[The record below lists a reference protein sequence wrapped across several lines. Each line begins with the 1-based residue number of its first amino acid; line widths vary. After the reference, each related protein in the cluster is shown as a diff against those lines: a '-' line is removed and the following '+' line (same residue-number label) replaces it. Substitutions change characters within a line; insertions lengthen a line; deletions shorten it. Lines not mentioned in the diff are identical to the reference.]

1 MRSKIDY
8 GIDLG
13 TTNSAIARIEH
24 GDAIIKKTDLQKDTM
39 PSCVGFNK
47 RQKIFA
53 GDQAFQ
59 ALKSEKAYAM
69 EKWKY
74 DPNFFIEFKRTMG
87 TNTMYKSSNMNK
99 EFDSE
104 ELSAEVLKKLK
115 SFISDE
121 AINSAVITVPAMFT
135 SNQKEATVRAAK
147 LAGINQ
153 VELLQEP
160 IAASLAYGLS
170 PDSSD
175 GYWLIFDFGGGTF
188 DTGLLHVEDGIIQVK
203 DTAGDNRLGGKNLDE
218 AIVDSIIIPHLQSEF
233 IIKSILSDDN
243 KSKILKEAMK
253 RFAEDVKIQ
262 MSFKDTGVIESQ
274 LGEIKGKDDN
284 GEEMDLYI
292 EINQSKMK
300 EILGPV
306 FQRAIDVS
314 KDLLKRNN
322 LSGTDLSSLLL
333 VGGPTYS
340 PVLRSMLSEQIC
352 QPDTSVDPMTA
363 VAKGAAI
370 YASTISI
377 SEENIVRDKLKV
389 QLTLGYESTSVEEEE
404 MVAIKIDTSK
414 TESNIPATL
423 FVELENVDGTWSSGK
438 SEIGPKGEIVKTAL
452 NLGKSNT
459 FKVLITDHKGDPV
472 DCQPSEISII
482 QGTKVGSAVL
492 PYHMGIEIYSRSS
505 EMMIFNPSK
514 GLEKNKP
521 IPATGINHGLKTT
534 KILRPGVKDDIM
546 KVAIYQGEHNTEGTR
561 AIYNHH
567 VSDIVITGLD
577 VENTIPEGADVEI
590 TIKIDRSEKLQ
601 FIAFFPSV
609 NETFEVKVPILRTDS
624 IPESRIEE
632 KLDEAIYDA
641 ERLEHSSDVTASSK
655 AKKVK
660 ESLTSIKERWNGNR
674 SDDDRK
680 HETMENVKKEM
691 RTIDELK
698 DNTSWESI
706 ESELRSELERLEK
719 AQSEVGGVE
728 TKHIVNE
735 VRSQVDRVIREKNPR
750 MAKALI
756 SDMGSLHFEIT
767 RIYQYI
773 NFFRFFDNDFDSI
786 SWRGD
791 RSRARNLVSEG
802 IRIINGN
809 PTLDALQPIIT
820 QIIQNHYPKQSLP
833 GGIEG
838 GTLTI

>member
-24 GDAIIKKTDLQKDTM
+24 GNATIKKTDLQKDTM

-53 GDQAFQ
+53 GEQAFQ
-59 ALKSEKAYAM
+59 AMKSEKAYAM
-69 EKWKY
+69 ETWVY
-74 DPNFFIEFKRTMG
+74 NPNFFIEFKRSMG
-87 TNTMYKSSNMNK
+87 TNTASLSKNMDQ
-99 EFDSE
+99 EYDSE
-104 ELSAEVLKKLK
+104 QLSAEVLKKLK
-115 SFISDE
+115 SFVTDE
-121 AINSAVITVPAMFT
+121 AVNSAVITVPAMFT

-147 LAGINQ
+147 LAGVNQ
-153 VELLQEP
+153 IELLQEP
-160 IAASLAYGLS
+160 IAASLAFGLS

-175 GYWLIFDFGGGTF
+175 GYWLVFDFGGGTF
-188 DTGLLHVEDGIIQVK
+188 DAALLHVEDGIIQVK

-218 AIVDSIIIPHLQSEF
+218 ALVDKLIIPYLKQEF
-233 IIKSILSDDN
+233 KVDNILNSN
-243 KSKILKEAMK
+243 EKLTILNEAMK
-253 RFAEDVKIQ
+253 RFAEDAKIQ

-274 LGEIKGKDDN
+274 LGEIKGEDDN

-352 QPDTSVDPMTA
+352 KPDTSVDPMTA

-389 QLTLGYESTSVEEEE
+389 QLDLGYESTSVEEEE
-404 MVAIKIDTSK
+404 MVTIKIDSSK
-414 TESNIPATL
+414 TTSAIPDIL
-423 FVELENVDGTWSSGK
+423 YVELENVDGTWSSGK
-438 SEIGPKGEIVKTAL
+438 SEIGPKGELVTAAL

-459 FKVLITDHKGDPV
+459 FKVVITDHIGDPV
-472 DCQPSEISII
+472 DCQPDEISII
-482 QGTKVGSAVL
+482 QGTKVGAAVL
-492 PYHMGIEIYSRSS
+492 PYHMGIEIYSRAS

-521 IPATGINHGLKTT
+521 IPATGVNHGLKTT

-546 KVAIYQGEHNTEGTR
+546 KVAIYQGEHKTEGTR

-577 VENTIPEGADVEI
+577 VENTIPEGTDVEI

-601 FIAFFPSV
+601 FSAFFPSV
-609 NETFEVKVPILRTDS
+609 NETFEVKVPILRTES
-624 IPESRIEE
+624 IPESIIEE

-641 ERLEHSSDVTASSK
+641 ERLEHSSDAAASSR

-660 ESLTSIKERWNGNR
+660 ESLTTIKERWNGNR

-719 AQSEVGGVE
+719 AQSEVGGIE
-728 TKHIVNE
+728 TKHIVSQ
-735 VRSQVDRVIREKNPR
+735 VRSQVDQVIREKNAR
-750 MAKALI
+750 MANALMSDI
-756 SDMGSLHFEIT
+756 SSLHFDIT

-786 SWRGD
+786 EWRGD
-791 RSRARNLVSEG
+791 RSKVRNLVSEG
-802 IRIINGN
+802 IRIVNGN
-809 PTLDALQPIIT
+809 PTLDVMQPIMS

-833 GGIEG
+833 GSD